1 MIVSVQFDLSKP
13 EDASKFLELTGMKDA
28 PMAYKTTDAAQ
39 PYQVDPALEFPLK
52 NDLPAISIQSIQTR
66 FKACQDMDAAAAKD
80 LMKGFLSHHGAK
92 AVKDLSDDDRLALM
106 ADLDDFLG
114 GKFSPSIS

>member
-13 EDASKFLELTGMKDA
+13 EDAAKFAYLTSQDA
-28 PMAYKTTDAAQ
+28 IALPDKTVDAAEV
-39 PYQVDPALEFPLK
+39 YQADLEFPLK
-52 NDLPAISIQSIQTR
+52 SELPPVSIQTIQTK
-66 FKACQDMDAAAAKD
+66 FKACQDKDSAGAKEV
-80 LMKGFLSHHGAK
+80 MKGFLLHHGAK

-114 GKFSPSIS
+114 GKFSPSVS